1 MSLDVTRSGSTKS
14 SEVAT
19 RGTVGAG
26 TFGGGDWVLGE
37 AEEAEEAEGGWQMP
51 CGNVGD
57 GGRGGA
63 DKLE

>member
-26 TFGGGDWVLGE
+26 TFGGGDRVLGE